1 MPWILGWSANLF
13 AASPLFGLEVGEE
26 SSVTSIMVGDLGTS
40 TRLALILW
48 LCFIVILGGILHF
61 GLLGA
66 VGDLDWSCVWGRPR
80 TVRDTE
86 TARVV
91 WEATIKVGRILGEWM
106 ELTITFLV
114 NTGLQS

>member
-1 MPWILGWSANLF
+1 MPWILGWSSNLL
-13 AASPLFGLEVGEE
+13 AGAPLFGLEVGEE

-61 GLLGA
+61 GLLVA
-66 VGDLDWSCVWGRPR
+66 VGDLVWSCVWGRPR

-91 WEATIKVGRILGEWM
+91 WEATIKVRRILGEWM